1 MELKQKFKV
10 VLHKEAHEF
19 LANLDEKTRK
29 KIMQTFDRASLLLDA
44 EVFEKLANTEI
55 WEFRTLF
62 NKKKYRVLAF
72 WDKTTSIDTLVIATH
87 GFIKKTQKTP
97 QKEINRAL
105 AIREQYFKDK
115 KNNKEN
121 E

>member
-1 MELKQKFKV
+1 MELQKKFNV
-10 VLHKEAHEF
+10 ILHTGAQEF
-19 LANLDEKTRK
+19 LASLDKKTRD
-29 KIMQTFDRASLLLDA
+29 KIYQTFDRASLLLDPEA
-44 EVFEKLANTEI
+44 FKKLADTDI

-72 WDKTTSIDTLVIATH
+72 WDKTEPVDTLVIATH

-97 QKEINRAL
+97 QKEINKAL
-105 AIREQYFKDK
+105 SIRELYFKDK
-115 KNNKEN
+115 QEHKED